1 MSGLFRVKSGQTSN
15 VLILALNMADI
26 NFDLEYEKIGD
37 HEEGH
42 G

>member
-1 MSGLFRVKSGQTSN
+1 MSGLFRVKSGQASN

-26 NFDLEYEKIGD
+26 NFDLEYKKIGD
-37 HEEGH
+37 HKEGH